1 MNMQNS
7 EFRSGF
13 VAIVGRPNVGKSTL
27 LNAILGQKIAI
38 TSPKAQTTRN
48 RILGIQSLPQGQ
60 ILYLDTPG
68 IHRAKGK
75 LNTFMVEQALGACND
90 VDLILL
96 LVEANS
102 QPGVAETHILDML
115 QRTQTPVVLVLNKI
129 DLVPKPQ
136 LLALIQAY
144 SERYDFQAIVPISSL
159 KGDGVKELEQLILP
173 LLPEGPRYYPEDMVT
188 DLPERFIV
196 AEMIREQ
203 VLKQTREEIPYG
215 VAVVIETFTE
225 KPAQKLTVIQ
235 AAINLEREAHKKIVL
250 GKGGTRIRSI
260 GQAARFDIER
270 FLGQRVFLELFVR
283 IEKNWTDSDR
293 LLKEFGYS
301 EK

>member
-1 MNMQNS
+1 MNNQAS
-7 EFRSGF
+7 DYRSGF

-48 RILGIQSLPQGQ
+48 RILGIQTLPAGQ

-75 LNTFMVEQALGACND
+75 LNTFMVEQAVGACND
-90 VDLILL
+90 VDLILF
-96 LVEANS
+96 LVEANCP
-102 QPGVAETHILDML
+102 PGPGEEHILEL
-115 QRTQTPVVLVLNKI
+115 LARAETPVVLVLNKI
-129 DLVPKPQ
+129 DLVAKPQ
-136 LLALIQAY
+136 LLALMQSYGA
-144 SERYDFQAIVPISSL
+144 RFDFKAIVPVSSL
-159 KGDGVKELEQLILP
+159 KGDGVRELEKVILP
-173 LLPEGPRYYPEDMVT
+173 LLPEGPRYYPEEMVT

-215 VAVVIETFTE
+215 VAVVIEGFTE
-225 KPAQKLTVIQ
+225 KPEQKLTVIQ
-235 AAINLEREAHKKIVL
+235 AAINLDRENHKKIIL
-250 GKGGTRIRSI
+250 GKGGARIRSI

-283 IEKNWTDSDR
+283 VEKNWTDSDR

-301 EK
+301 D